1 MKRICTSSVGCPT
14 ADERCDA
21 PLQQRDVVLQPR
33 QGVTNKTVE
42 DLCAVLSLVFS
53 LHWIQ
58 GDHYLLPGQ
67 QPGQTTPSV
76 PTCTAHFG
84 TCKVGEGGYTVPHRH
99 CAVGDS
105 PQHRDGDGEHAP
117 SIALTIDTVPE
128 SESHSAVS
136 SARRLYRA
144 PPNVV
149 SSARHVSINI

>member
-128 SESHSAVS
+128 S
-136 SARRLYRA
+136 
-144 PPNVV
+144 
-149 SSARHVSINI
+149 

>member
-76 PTCTAHFG
+76 RHVQLILAHVWWGKEGILCRIG
-84 TCKVGEGGYTVPHRH
+84 TVLSAIRPSIEMATV
-99 CAVGDS
+99 S
-105 PQHRDGDGEHAP
+105 IAP
-117 SIALTIDTVPE
+117 SIALTIDTVPK
-128 SESHSAVS
+128 S
-136 SARRLYRA
+136 
-144 PPNVV
+144 
-149 SSARHVSINI
+149 

>member
-84 TCKVGEGGYTVPHRH
+84 TCKVGEGGYTVPRRQS
-99 CAVGDS
+99 GITEY
-105 PQHRDGDGEHAP
+105 RDGDGEHAP

-128 SESHSAVS
+128 S
-136 SARRLYRA
+136 
-144 PPNVV
+144 
-149 SSARHVSINI
+149 